1 MFENAKAYNGVP
13 GSGKSTMIG
22 KQAIKGDIVLAKT
35 SIATQN
41 LKKRV
46 AYGVKVMTIEKS
58 QTITPS
64 AH

>member
-1 MFENAKAYNGVP
+1 MP